1 MASYR
6 LKAALA
12 ASIALHALLIVKAAP
27 EAKVQIRHPAPAL
40 RASITAGPVSAESA
54 ARGTAGRAQRQIK
67 RAPSSAP
74 GKISGTA
81 TATPEHATTVDTQRN
96 APREPEVLEIAAL
109 DPRDYFRPLQV
120 DEVAVP
126 LDPAILELL
135 PLTGEQAGAWVLRLF
150 IDDSG
155 RLREIEVIEADASE
169 RNTRELLAILRN
181 SPFAPARKGD
191 ASVKSQKMV
200 EVSFD
205 PAKGP
210 GMSTPV
216 PIPSATEK

>member
-1 MASYR
+1 MASFR

-27 EAKVQIRHPAPAL
+27 EAKVQVRQPAPAL

-54 ARGTAGRAQRQIK
+54 ARGAAGSAQRQVR

-74 GKISGTA
+74 GRISGTT
-81 TATPEHATTVDTQRN
+81 TAAPERAVIVEAPRN
-96 APREPEVLEIAAL
+96 APREPEILEIAAL
-109 DPRDYFRPLQV
+109 DPSDYFRPMQV

-126 LDPAILELL
+126 LDPAMLDLL
-135 PLTGEQAGAWVLRLF
+135 PLTGDQPGAWLLRLF

-169 RNTRELLAILRN
+169 RNTRELLAILRD

-210 GMSTPV
+210 GMSAPV
-216 PIPSATEK
+216 LIPSATEK